1 MTYPKLPEG
10 WNLNTWVQL
19 VSLATMLFVAGV
31 AWNKYDSRTSA
42 LEEWQ
47 SRHTED
53 HKNRKAEVD
62 ANAAKLE
69 AEVRAVEN
77 DVATLE
83 RFADRIGDRVSAAEA
98 RNSQTEMLIRDLT
111 KQVGEVS
118 SDVKVSNEILKR
130 LEAGRGG

>member
-19 VSLATMLFVAGV
+19 ISLATMLFVAGV
-31 AWNKYDSRTSA
+31 AWSKYDSRTGA

-47 SRHTED
+47 ARHTEE
-53 HKNRKAEVD
+53 HKNRKAEIE

-77 DVATLE
+77 NVQTLE